1 MKSVL
6 KILFSFK
13 CVTLLTDITEQYR
26 EEDEAMWRPQQ
37 HYGQVHP
44 KVEDL
49 EDLRLGKGQDYDTS
63 EFC

>member
-1 MKSVL
+1 MLNVV
-6 KILFSFK
+6 SFK

-26 EEDEAMWRPQQ
+26 EEDEAVCGPQQ

-49 EDLRLGKGQDYDTS
+49 EDLRLGKRQD
-63 EFC
+63 